1 MNDNTIKL
9 TIGIATIPSRMFDDC
24 FLPRLIKKIENQ
36 IGERKDVEIIILG
49 DNKKITIGKKRD
61 RLIQMAQGKFVVL
74 VDDDDDVSDDYVEI
88 VCDAIDKN
96 PDVDVI
102 SYMQKAIIDGE
113 EWVVDFSLNYDRTP
127 PLEQLSYE
135 FTSGWIKNPED
146 PLRDIFKTDIIVGK
160 KVCKRPPFP
169 VCPFRTELAKQSR
182 FIDFNSSEDTYWAR
196 KMWDLCRSEYK
207 LNKQMHIYIWNSNV
221 SEAPLMS
228 PEGAKEV
235 EE

>member
-1 MNDNTIKL
+1 MNDNDIKL
-9 TIGIATIPSRMFDDC
+9 TIGIATIPKRMFDDR
-24 FLPRLIKKIENQ
+24 FLPRLVKKLENQ
-36 IGERKDVEIIILG
+36 IGERKDVEVIILG
-49 DNKKITIGKKRD
+49 DNKKITVGKKRD

-74 VDDDDDVSDDYVEI
+74 VDDDDDVSDDYVEV

-127 PLEQLSYE
+127 PLEQLSHE
-135 FTSGWIKNPED
+135 FADGWIDNPQD
-146 PLRDIFKTDIIVGK
+146 PFHPTKTQIIVGK

-169 VCPFRTELAKQSR
+169 VCPFRTELAKQAR
-182 FIDFNSSEDTYWAR
+182 FIDFNSAEDVCWAR
-196 KMWDLCRSEYK
+196 KMWDLCQTEYK
-207 LNKQMHIYIWNSNV
+207 LDKQMHIYIWNPNV
-221 SEAPLMS
+221 SELPLMS
-228 PEGAKEV
+228 PEGAKDV